1 MPRRKGISPV
11 IATVIIVAVTIAVA
25 IAVAFWMTG
34 IIGLFTGAVEKL
46 EIVSAT
52 ATATAIDE
60 GSSGWKIT
68 VIARNTGTTQTT
80 IDSIFVNGILA
91 YQWDSSSSEYT
102 KASTAPDCLGD
113 DVVITAGAEGTAT
126 VKPGEQITIEI
137 TMSSGSCGTFT
148 ASPGVSLEVKLH
160 TTGGKEYPKLLTLP

>member
-1 MPRRKGISPV
+1 
-11 IATVIIVAVTIAVA
+11 VIIVAVTIAVA

-52 ATATAIDE
+52 ATATTID

-80 IDSIFVNGILA
+80 IDSIFVNGILV
-91 YQWDSSSSEYT
+91 YQWDSSSSKYT
-102 KASTAPDCLGD
+102 KASTTLACLGD
-113 DVVITAGAEGTAT
+113 TVDIKVGTSTDTAT
-126 VKPGEQITIEI
+126 VKPGEQVTIEI
-137 TMSSGSCGTFT
+137 TMSSGSCGAFT